1 MLELSWAGKEPITL
15 DTGDTRT
22 FIEDGDTI
30 TMRGYCQNGAVR
42 IGFGEVSTKLLPAIE
57 D

>member
-1 MLELSWAGKEPITL
+1 
-15 DTGDTRT
+15 
-22 FIEDGDTI
+22 
-30 TMRGYCQNGAVR
+30 MRGHCDNGEIR

>member
-1 MLELSWAGKEPITL
+1 V
-15 DTGDTRT
+15 
-22 FIEDGDTI
+22 
-30 TMRGYCQNGAVR
+30 TMRGHCDNGEIR